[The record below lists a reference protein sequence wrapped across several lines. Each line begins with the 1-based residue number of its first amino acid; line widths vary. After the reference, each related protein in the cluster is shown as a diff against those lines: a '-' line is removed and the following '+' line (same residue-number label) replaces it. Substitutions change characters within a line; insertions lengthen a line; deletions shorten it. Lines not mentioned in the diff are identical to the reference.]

1 MQQKI
6 NRVKK
11 QLKAYL
17 KMGKTI
23 LMYWPKEGNVENCA
37 NKITKAF
44 GDLEMKSINEVSL
57 EDLKS
62 HDHYIIGCSTV
73 GSETWDNTA
82 NSDPWP
88 AFINL
93 VEKISLTTKSIALY
107 GLGDQVRWPKHY
119 VDGMAV
125 LFDHFVKR
133 GAKMVGKW
141 PVEGY
146 DHDESEAQN
155 GDFFCGLALDE
166 DIQPELSEE
175 RIDKWVKQI
184 KEEF

>member
-1 MQQKI
+1 
-6 NRVKK
+6 
-11 QLKAYL
+11 
-17 KMGKTI
+17 MGKTI
-23 LMYWPKEGNVENCA
+23 LMYWPKAGNVETCA
-37 NKITKAF
+37 KMISKSY
-44 GDLEMKSINEVSL
+44 GDIEMKSIDEVSI
-57 EDLKS
+57 EDLKAY
-62 HDHYIIGCSTV
+62 DQYIVGCSTV
-73 GSETWDNTA
+73 GSETWNSTE

-88 AFINL
+88 AFLKKTDDLGITD
-93 VEKISLTTKSIALY
+93 KTIALY

-133 GAKMVGKW
+133 GAKLIGKW

-146 DHDESEAQN
+146 DHEESEAQE

-166 DIQPELSEE
+166 DHQPELSEE
-175 RIDKWVKQI
+175 RVEQWVKQI

>member
-1 MQQKI
+1 
-6 NRVKK
+6 
-11 QLKAYL
+11 
-17 KMGKTI
+17 MGKTI
-23 LMYWPKEGNVENCA
+23 LMYWPKAGNVETCA
-37 NKITKAF
+37 DLIHKTY
-44 GDLEMKSINEVSL
+44 GDLEMKSIDEVTVD
-57 EDLKS
+57 DLKAY
-62 HDHYIIGCSTV
+62 DQYIVGCSTV
-73 GSETWDNTA
+73 GSETWDNKE

-88 AFINL
+88 MLLKKTEDLGIAD
-93 VEKISLTTKSIALY
+93 KTIALF

-133 GAKMVGKW
+133 GAKLIGKW

-146 DHDESEAQN
+146 DHEESEAQD

-166 DIQPELSEE
+166 DHQPELSQE
-175 RIDKWVKQI
+175 RVEKWVKQI